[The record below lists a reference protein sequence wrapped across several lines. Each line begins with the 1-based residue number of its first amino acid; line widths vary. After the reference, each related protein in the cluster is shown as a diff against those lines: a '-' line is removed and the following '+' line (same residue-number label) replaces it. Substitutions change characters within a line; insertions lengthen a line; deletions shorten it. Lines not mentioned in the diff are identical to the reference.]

1 VHALDMR
8 KHGLAAACITFASLF
23 VAVGA
28 DDCTWESDV
37 DCSGNELPNKPF
49 VDGTTQV
56 CLQCMVCFVV
66 VLCMHGHWLTNC
78 MFIEIT

>member
-1 VHALDMR
+1 MHALDMR

-56 CLQCMVCFVV
+56 CFVV
-66 VLCMHGHWLTNC
+66 VLLIACMATGSRTAR
-78 MFIEIT
+78 

>member
-66 VLCMHGHWLTNC
+66 VLLIACMATGSRTAC
-78 MFIEIT
+78 